1 MYFHLLNQLN
11 YIMFLI
17 QFIIHL
23 NLIYIHYKLIFNFI
37 IIKYYQI

>member
-11 YIMFLI
+11 YIMFLF

-23 NLIYIHYKLIFNFI
+23 NLIYINYLLIFILII
-37 IIKYYQI
+37 IIKYY